1 MFKGGDIH
9 LEEIVKAYTGI
20 LYNFIRRHGYNN
32 EEAEDILQDVFV
44 KVWKNIDKFDENKSS
59 FRTWIFTITKNA
71 VYDSLRKTKNKE
83 LVFSLNEKDDNGNET
98 EIEDIQADIFKII
111 ERNQKKDL
119 LLWSI
124 DKLSREEKTIL
135 LLHFEEG
142 LTFSEIGGVFD
153 LSTNT
158 IKSKYRRLLMK
169 LKVILEELH
178 QNIN

>member
-142 LTFSEIGGVFD
+142 LTFSEIGDVFD